1 MHPDPAETNRRAY
14 DDARVVALYD
24 LDNPPGEDHAYFR
37 RAAEESGVRRIVDLG
52 CGTGSLTVTLTGY
65 DRAVVGIDPAE
76 AMLSVARAR
85 PGGDRVEWRRGTAEL
100 IEPASADLV
109 IMSGN
114 VAMHL
119 IGQDWHDALRGIAA
133 GLVPGGRLLF
143 ETRNPV
149 RRAWEDWQ
157 QEPRER
163 TTAAGRLVESET
175 TSTPDEGV
183 VREGEEHLQFR
194 SVEQV
199 AQDLAAAGLAVDRV
213 WSDWHGRPFDAAE
226 HPLMIIEACPQGA

>member
-1 MHPDPAETNRRAY
+1 MHLDPAETNRRAY

-37 RAAEESGVRRIVDLG
+37 RAAEESGARRIVDLG
-52 CGTGSLTVTLTGY
+52 CGTGSLTVTLTGD

-76 AMLSVARAR
+76 AMLRVARAR

-119 IGQDWHDALRGIAA
+119 IGQDWHGALRRIAA

-157 QEPRER
+157 QEPTER
-163 TTAAGRLVESET
+163 TTAAGRLVESEAT
-175 TSTPDEGV
+175 NAPDADGV
-183 VREGEEHLQFR
+183 VVHR
-194 SVEQV
+194 
-199 AQDLAAAGLAVDRV
+199 
-213 WSDWHGRPFDAAE
+213 
-226 HPLMIIEACPQGA
+226 

>member
-1 MHPDPAETNRRAY
+1 MPPDPAETNRRAY
-14 DDARVVALYD
+14 DDDRVVALYD

-37 RAAEESGVRRIVDLG
+37 RAAEESGARRIVDLG
-52 CGTGSLTVTLTGY
+52 CGTGSLTVTLTGD

-76 AMLSVARAR
+76 AMLSVARAGT
-85 PGGDRVEWRRGTAEL
+85 GGDRVEWRRGTAEL
-100 IEPASADLV
+100 IEPASADLE

-119 IGQDWHDALRGIAA
+119 IGQDW
-133 GLVPGGRLLF
+133 
-143 ETRNPV
+143 
-149 RRAWEDWQ
+149 Q
-157 QEPRER
+157 QEPTER
-163 TTAAGRLVESET
+163 TTAAGRLVESEA
-175 TSTPDEGV
+175 TSAPDADGVVVHRWRTEYSDEGV
-183 VREGEEHLQFR
+183 DGEGEEHLQFR

-199 AQDLAAAGLAVDRV
+199 TEDLTAAGLAVDRV